1 MWDEQP
7 RKTTI
12 LVVKMASACAM
23 KITLDIPDNIAT
35 QLADSCETLTR
46 RFLELLAV
54 EAYRKGIIGAGE
66 VGQLLGF
73 NSRWETYH
81 FLKQAQAEPPYS
93 EVDLE
98 QDQATL
104 DTLLS

>member
-54 EAYRKGIIGAGE
+54 EAYRKGWINMGE
-66 VGQLLGF
+66 AIEQLQQTNF
-73 NSRWETYH
+73 RTS
-81 FLKQAQAEPPYS
+81 S
-93 EVDLE
+93 
-98 QDQATL
+98 
-104 DTLLS
+104 TLLQTLRQNYSSRINLRQ